1 MTGGDVA
8 GRYRHLRRG
17 VYPGSFNP
25 ATVAHLAVA
34 EAALEQCGLATVE
47 LVISVDPLGKDAAG
61 QLALDRRLAALHTA
75 AATRAW
81 LDVRTTTA
89 RLLVD
94 IAHGADV
101 LVVGADKWAQLVDPA
116 WYGSVDERDVVLRR
130 LPLVAVAPRPP
141 HPLPD
146 PDPGRVVLLDV
157 HPDHHH
163 ISATAVRE
171 GRHDW
176 VLPEAAH
183 LVAPNPDH
191 AADPDNLD
199 PDNHDPDVRD
209 PDHAADPDTTGDQ
222 RSDSRSD
229 PGDQRSDSRSDTSD
243 HNDA

>member
-1 MTGGDVA
+1 MTG
-8 GRYRHLRRG
+8 RPRRG

-34 EAALEQCGLATVE
+34 EAALEQCGLDVVE

-61 QLALDRRLAALHTA
+61 QLSLEHRLAALHA
-75 AATRAW
+75 AAVTRPW
-81 LDVRTTTA
+81 LEVRTTTD

-94 IAHGADV
+94 IADGADV

-116 WYGSVDERDVVLRR
+116 WYGSVAERDTALHR
-130 LPLVAVAPRPP
+130 LPLVAVAPRAP
-141 HPLPD
+141 HPLPAAD
-146 PDPGRVVLLDV
+146 AGRLVLLDL

-163 ISATAVRE
+163 VSATAVRG

-183 LVAPNPDH
+183 LVAPNTD
-191 AADPDNLD
+191 AAD
-199 PDNHDPDVRD
+199 
-209 PDHAADPDTTGDQ
+209 AAE
-222 RSDSRSD
+222 R
-229 PGDQRSDSRSDTSD
+229 QRSDSRSDTSD